1 MKFNYLI
8 FIISLTL
15 LSFISKEP
23 IGVYYRNAYDRL
35 EIKADHFF
43 HSKLSGGCDGSIE
56 TKGKWKVNKDTLI
69 FIDIESRM
77 MDDPWKR
84 SEGQYK
90 YLIKK
95 DRLAAFSIVDG
106 KIVMDENAVYI
117 RGKK

>member
-1 MKFNYLI
+1 MKY
-8 FIISLTL
+8 FILLISLAL

-23 IGVYYRNAYDRL
+23 IGVYYRNANDRM

-56 TKGKWKVNKDTLI
+56 TKGKWKVSKDTLI
-69 FIDIESRM
+69 FADIESRM
-77 MDDPWKR
+77 MDDPWKK
-84 SEGQYK
+84 SEGEYK

-106 KIVMDENAVYI
+106 KIVMDKNAVYK